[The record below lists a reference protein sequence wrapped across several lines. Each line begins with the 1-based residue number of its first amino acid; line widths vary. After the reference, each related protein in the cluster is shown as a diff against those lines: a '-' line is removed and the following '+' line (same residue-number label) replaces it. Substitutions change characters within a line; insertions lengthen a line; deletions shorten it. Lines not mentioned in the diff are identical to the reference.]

1 MTKTEMIEALVS
13 HYAGGNKS
21 RFANMLGIRAQTI
34 NTWMSR
40 NSFDIELIYS
50 KCEGVSAKWLL
61 SGEGDMLE
69 NPSLCDTYSDSKN
82 NELFSLCKNIVANYQ
97 QRDEMMNKLVSM
109 FNTSK

>member
-50 KCEGVSAKWLL
+50 KCENISAKWLL

-69 NPSLCDTYSDSKN
+69 KSSLCDTYSDSKN

>member
-21 RFANMLGIRAQTI
+21 RFASMLGVRAQTI
-34 NTWMSR
+34 NTWISR

-50 KCEGVSAKWLL
+50 KCDDISAEWLL
-61 SGEGDMLE
+61 TGEGDMLKKS
-69 NPSLCDTYSDSKN
+69 PLCDIRCDSMN

-109 FNTSK
+109 FKNE